1 MEIEKAKT
9 HARRLEAFLKSQG
22 VKLPYSAC
30 LEAVAHVEGVANWLT
45 LEAQAHKQPIAV
57 SVVVE
62 HLSGT
67 PAKNFF
73 ELPFMHPQS
82 DYPLITTVLV
92 ADSLEEEKRS
102 RTFHELRHI
111 NEELVELLAKDA
123 RGELDEDEEELL
135 DSAEEEN
142 DELVLDWGDE
152 YEGEGLYVGDLRGI
166 KHVQDGVWQL
176 NDGRKLELYASGKV
190 VVPLQKQ
197 KDKRKTKR
205 KA

>member
-30 LEAVAHVEGVANWLT
+30 LEAIAHVEGVANWQT
-45 LEAQAHKQPIAV
+45 LEASAQKQTI
-57 SVVVE
+57 SVTVE
-62 HLSGT
+62 HLSGM
-67 PAKNFF
+67 PAANFF
-73 ELPFMHPQS
+73 ELPFMHPNTEW
-82 DYPLITTVLV
+82 PLITTVLI
-92 ADSLEEEKRS
+92 ADSLEQESKS
-102 RTFHELRHI
+102 RTFHDLHMV
-111 NEELVELLAKDA
+111 NEEMLELLAKDA
-123 RGELDEDEEELL
+123 RGELDEEEEELL

-166 KHVQDGVWQL
+166 KHVANGVWQL
-176 NDGRKLELYASGKV
+176 ADGRKLELFASGKV

-197 KDKRKTKR
+197 KDKRKNKR